1 LEPRRDR
8 QAAADLIIFSED
20 HTAVLAGRNGGSSA
34 PCHASLIGEI
44 EAMLAEI
51 SLTSIILWGICLLLA
66 VGVGWSRYEKKKT
79 RDKFLRE
86 LIAMDPVRREKVLS
100 RLRPEMQMDLRREL
114 MERYRISSIQ
124 SGRS

>member
-1 LEPRRDR
+1 MV
-8 QAAADLIIFSED
+8 AD
-20 HTAVLAGRNGGSSA
+20 
-34 PCHASLIGEI
+34 
-44 EAMLAEI
+44 I
-51 SLTSIILWGICLLLA
+51 SVTSIILWGICLLLA

-100 RLRPEMQMDLRREL
+100 RLRPDMQMDLRQQL

-124 SGRS
+124 SGR

>member
-1 LEPRRDR
+1 
-8 QAAADLIIFSED
+8 
-20 HTAVLAGRNGGSSA
+20 
-34 PCHASLIGEI
+34 
-44 EAMLAEI
+44 MLADI
-51 SLTSIILWGICLLLA
+51 SLSAWITWGICLLLA

-100 RLRPEMQMDLRREL
+100 RLRPEMQMELRREL

-124 SGRS
+124 SARG

>member
-1 LEPRRDR
+1 VIL
-8 QAAADLIIFSED
+8 AD
-20 HTAVLAGRNGGSSA
+20 V
-34 PCHASLIGEI
+34 
-44 EAMLAEI
+44 

-66 VGVGWSRYEKKKT
+66 VGVGWSRYEKKRT

-100 RLRPEMQMDLRREL
+100 RLRPDMQMELRREL

-124 SGRS
+124 SARN

>member
-1 LEPRRDR
+1 MRRLDEVLPY
-8 QAAADLIIFSED
+8 QSGLSWTAFFAHFISMIAA
-20 HTAVLAGRNGGSSA
+20 
-34 PCHASLIGEI
+34 
-44 EAMLAEI
+44 I

-66 VGVGWSRYEKKKT
+66 VGVAWSRYEKKRT

-86 LIAMDPVRREKVLS
+86 LIAMDPARREKVLS
-100 RLRPEMQMDLRREL
+100 RLRPDMEMQLRQEL

>member
-1 LEPRRDR
+1 MDR
-8 QAAADLIIFSED
+8 ILRTFIRMIAA
-20 HTAVLAGRNGGSSA
+20 
-34 PCHASLIGEI
+34 
-44 EAMLAEI
+44 I

-66 VGVGWSRYEKKKT
+66 VGVAWSRYEKKRT

-86 LIAMDPVRREKVLS
+86 LIAMDPARREKVLS
-100 RLRPEMQMDLRREL
+100 RLRPDMEMQLRQEL